1 MRTTGSVAYFK
12 AKLQRTDVSGKVKG
26 HFKSHMEFMCL
37 LGEKVVIEQGIE
49 FFEKFDTQKKDIN
62 MDNKFEILNEILDLF
77 LTEYH
82 YIPQY
87 PVKLHI
93 LYIKMKCL
101 IISIISA
108 IGLYI

>member
-1 MRTTGSVAYFK
+1 MRTTGSTAYFK

-26 HFKSHMEFMCL
+26 HIKSHMEFMCL
-37 LGEKVVIEQGIE
+37 LGEVVIEQGIE
-49 FFEKFDTQKKDIN
+49 FFEKFDIQKKDIN
-62 MDNKFEILNEILDLF
+62 MDNKFEIMNEILNLF

-82 YIPQY
+82 YIP
-87 PVKLHI
+87 PVFSETSHPVH
-93 LYIKMKCL
+93 MKCL